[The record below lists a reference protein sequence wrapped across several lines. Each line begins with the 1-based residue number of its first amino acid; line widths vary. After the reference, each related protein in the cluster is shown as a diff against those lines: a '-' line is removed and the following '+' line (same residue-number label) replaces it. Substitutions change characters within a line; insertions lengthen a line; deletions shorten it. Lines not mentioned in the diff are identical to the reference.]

1 MTQEHE
7 RQRAISKFKWKS
19 VILTLKRKV
28 AKLHCGLTLL
38 VGVVTNSIVWDL
50 CTWNT
55 EHHSPYI
62 LSKDEKYICHPVFFH
77 FENFTK
83 YFWCHQSS
91 YHFIFDFL
99 QTFYDLQ
106 NVWWRVQVYLA
117 FSSFSRT
124 KLSFNCSWRV
134 GITKNKEKVVT

>member
-1 MTQEHE
+1 MTHEHE
-7 RQRAISKFKWKS
+7 QQRAILRFKWKS
-19 VILTLKRKV
+19 VIMALKRKV

-83 YFWCHQSS
+83 YF
-91 YHFIFDFL
+91 
-99 QTFYDLQ
+99 
-106 NVWWRVQVYLA
+106 
-117 FSSFSRT
+117 
-124 KLSFNCSWRV
+124 
-134 GITKNKEKVVT
+134 